1 MEDEKKQIEEETKK
15 LEKMVKDGIANVKQR
30 REEALDAMKTGKGI
44 LHLEKPIL
52 ADDIMIKE
60 LKYDFMALTGMEY
73 ADAMDSDSQTQQLFR
88 ITNRQALALFA
99 AAAAKQ
105 TEHVDQADILQRIG
119 ATDAVEGTRLAV
131 LFFQS
136 SVRAAEMRIY
146 KWS

>member
-1 MEDEKKQIEEETKK
+1 MEDEKKQIEKETKK
-15 LEKMVKDGIANVKQR
+15 LETTIKDGIANVRQR

-52 ADDIMIKE
+52 SDDIMVKE

-105 TEHVDQADILQRIG
+105 TEHVDQTDIMQRIG
-119 ATDAVEGTRLAV
+119 VTDAVEGTRLAV

-136 SVRAAEMRIY
+136 SVRAGEMRIY
-146 KWS
+146 KNA